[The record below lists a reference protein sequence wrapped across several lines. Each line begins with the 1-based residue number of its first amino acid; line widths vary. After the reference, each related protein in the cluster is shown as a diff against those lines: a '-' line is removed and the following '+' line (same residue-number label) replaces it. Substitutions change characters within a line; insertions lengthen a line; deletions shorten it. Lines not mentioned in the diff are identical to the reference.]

1 MSKKSEAAAAA
12 LAAKNA
18 NNNTTSVAAPAIEA
32 PAAAAATP
40 ATPAIE
46 APAATPAAPVVAEI
60 PATPAAPAAAQPA
73 PLKIKGAVKNPP
85 KASGGGAGSRGPRT
99 SNGAPTL
106 NILNCSYAHWT
117 KFASKIA
124 NGSLVFDTELGTFVQ
139 IEIAPIASHVRFGLE
154 TGPLFNAAAK
164 KYDGVVV
171 CSANNIQT
179 LLSNIEKFYAQTP
192 EQLGGMDLS
201 KTNWKNPFTEIEGD
215 EYQPTVTVQI
225 ATPVTK
231 VAEVAATETE
241 VAVA

>member
-1 MSKKSEAAAAA
+1 MNAKQKKAAE
-12 LAAKNA
+12 LAAKNG
-18 NNNTTSVAAPAIEA
+18 TTNVVATTPAAPAT
-32 PAAAAATP
+32 TP
-40 ATPAIE
+40 ATE
-46 APAATPAAPVVAEI
+46 APAAPVVAET
-60 PATPAAPAAAQPA
+60 PATEPAAPAAPAAAQPA

-85 KASGGGAGSRGPRT
+85 KASGNGAGSRGPRI

-124 NGSLVFDTELGTFVQ
+124 NGSLIWDAEAKTFVQ

-179 LLSNIEKFYAQTP
+179 LLDNIERFYAQTP
-192 EQLGGMDLS
+192 EMLNGMDLS

-215 EYQPTVTVQI
+215 SYQPTVTVQV
-225 ATPVTK
+225 AAPVTK
-231 VAEVAATETE
+231 VAEVAAAETE
-241 VAVA
+241 VVVA